1 MEKSGGFVY
10 IVTNR
15 KGGTLYIGST
25 SDLIGRIFEHKNKL
39 IPKSFTAKYNLD
51 KLVYFEWH
59 NSLENMVR
67 RERQLKEWN
76 RAWKIELIEQKN
88 PDWDDLYNCVLTE
101 TGYCPCE

>member
-67 RERQLKEWN
+67 RERQLKEWK
-76 RAWKIELIEQKN
+76 RAWKVELIEQQN
-88 PDWDDLYNCVLTE
+88 PDWNDLYNKVLQE
-101 TGYCPCE
+101 SGYQPGE